1 MADGFAAATANS
13 FLGVLRGT
21 TFTGYGAVYV
31 QLHVGSPG
39 GAGTSNPSAVTTR
52 NAVTWNAP
60 SAGSMTLNTLGTYSM
75 TATETI
81 TDISIWSASSG
92 GTFIESWT
100 LTTGVPV
107 INGSVIS
114 FSSLTLSQS
123 PLAA

>member
-39 GAGTSNPSAVTTR
+39 GAGTANPSVNTTR
-52 NAVTWNAP
+52 NAVTWGAP
-60 SAGSMTLNTLGTYSM
+60 ASGSMALNTLGTYSM
-75 TATETI
+75 TASETI
-81 TDISIWSASSG
+81 TDISLWSAASG
-92 GTFIESWT
+92 GTFIESWP
-100 LTTGVPV
+100 LSAGVPV

-114 FSSLTLSQS
+114 FSSLTLSHS